1 MRKKQSSTTRE
12 LPLRGPQSP
21 QHTSRRIPKLQI
33 QFFTR
38 VPKTPTIFTCTV
50 VRRKITIKPL
60 TCACR
65 IGSINSAKLF
75 PAPAEPPPITM
86 SAGLAKKFSWKPRCG
101 LIKFRLLTA
110 QNIHRSFKLLSGFRF
125 LSSARKSCFLTA
137 IGVPALGIFAA
148 LTGAFLRFPLCR
160 LFSY

>member
-1 MRKKQSSTTRE
+1 MRKSRVAPLGTSTSGASVASATRPAESRSFKYSSLLVSQRPHYF
-12 LPLRGPQSP
+12 LP
-21 QHTSRRIPKLQI
+21 
-33 QFFTR
+33 
-38 VPKTPTIFTCTV
+38 VPSCAEKSHHKT
-50 VRRKITIKPL
+50 L

-110 QNIHRSFKLLSGFRF
+110 QNIHRSFKLLSGLSLFVISTKILFLNSHWRSGFRY
-125 LSSARKSCFLTA
+125 
-137 IGVPALGIFAA
+137 
-148 LTGAFLRFPLCR
+148 LRGLC
-160 LFSY
+160 